1 MLFSGERPRGYE
13 DWPCTL
19 EEVAPAMSP
28 ARNDQADLILPNVVL
43 QILKPAEKKKPN
55 GSRPVTPPR
64 NMVTKQA
71 KK

>member
-1 MLFSGERPRGYE
+1 MLFSGKQPRPYE
-13 DWPCTL
+13 HCPGTL
-19 EEVAPAMSP
+19 GEVAPAVSL
-28 ARNDQADLILPNVVL
+28 ADYERAADVVL

>member
-1 MLFSGERPRGYE
+1 MLFSGKQPRPYE
-13 DWPCTL
+13 HCPGTL
-19 EEVAPAMSP
+19 GEVAPAVSL
-28 ARNDQADLILPNVVL
+28 ADYERADLIFADVVL